1 MFAKPEN
8 TEKQVKALDWIFP
21 LLTRWCSLTV
31 NTSRNNFAEP
41 VSVTFLKRQ
50 AIRVTARKQVKLT
63 SDGCCIRNP
72 GPGGWAC
79 VLRFDQQDPIEIFG
93 CEKQTTNNQMELR
106 GAIEGLKFLREEPHI
121 VTLAT
126 DSQYLKL
133 GATGKLRLR
142 KNEDLWKELKLLRSR
157 HEVSWIWVKGHSDD
171 KDNLRADFLAK
182 SAAREQIH
190 S

>member
-1 MFAKPEN
+1 M
-8 TEKQVKALDWIFP
+8 
-21 LLTRWCSLTV
+21 
-31 NTSRNNFAEP
+31 
-41 VSVTFLKRQ
+41 
-50 AIRVTARKQVKLT
+50 
-63 SDGCCIRNP
+63 
-72 GPGGWAC
+72 
-79 VLRFDQQDPIEIFG
+79 LRFDQQDPIEIFG